1 MYNAIQCMLCIF
13 YRMQYVRLIM
23 EILYDRSGNT
33 LKVTLWGELD
43 ESSAESVRN
52 SLDRNILLSDAG
64 RIIFD
69 FSRLSFMDSAGIGV
83 LVGRYKKFAAR
94 SVGFFITSPNPTVD
108 KILKLSGI
116 YTIMPVVETA

>member
-1 MYNAIQCMLCIF
+1 
-13 YRMQYVRLIM
+13 M
-23 EILYDRSGNT
+23 EILYDCSGNT

-52 SLDRNILLSDAG
+52 SLDRNILLSDAD

>member
-1 MYNAIQCMLCIF
+1 
-13 YRMQYVRLIM
+13 M
-23 EILYDRSGNT
+23 EILYDRSENT
-33 LKVTLWGELD
+33 MRITLFGELD

-52 SLDRNILLSDAG
+52 SLDRNIVLSDAA

-69 FSRLSFMDSAGIGV
+69 FSRLSFMDSSGIGV
-83 LVGRYKKFAAR
+83 LVGRYKKFSGR
-94 SVGFFITSPNPTVD
+94 PVSFFISSPNPTVD